1 MRSIGLNGAVA
12 VALLVVLLPGCAAF
26 STRDGMTSAPEF
38 TAESASARIPDAA
51 ASYSETLPPPQ
62 APPDF
67 GACERPS
74 DYIVEA
80 ANTQLAATLAQQ
92 YADLFG
98 AKQAGSRVLFQ
109 RRAGDTQQQDE
120 LDRLARD
127 PALVVT
133 EEARFELDGVHGG
146 DPLQFRNE
154 ALWKSIHMPED
165 RDLQAGEP
173 VNVAVIDG
181 PVRTDHPDLDNV
193 VHIEPRLRDVD
204 GNCGHADCCPQV
216 AAPAPFWHGTR
227 IAGVIGARRGNDV
240 GASGIAPVRS
250 LVSINANLGGCAGE
264 FSLAAALHCAI
275 EYRDAEGR
283 PARVANISMGST
295 QRLATTAVT
304 TALQRARSANLLVVA
319 SAGNR
324 GTNIDTMYRWPSSV
338 NAPNVITVQSRRY
351 DGQLLKNANFGFGT
365 VDLAAPAPTSGQG
378 GSLCAASTRVTG
390 DDACTGDYAD
400 FAQSSAAAAVVTG
413 AAALV
418 WSDRRFGNCSAEQ
431 MRTLLLTSRS
441 HCLAGRSY
449 RNGNDYEVCQ
459 LDLAFLSAEDTAG
472 QQALCGGGAR

>member
-1 MRSIGLNGAVA
+1 MRSSSWIGAA
-12 VALLVVLLPGCAAF
+12 TAALLIVLLPGCAGFCAHK
-26 STRDGMTSAPEF
+26 
-38 TAESASARIPDAA
+38 AA
-51 ASYSETLPPPQ
+51 ASVPESAPTGVYGAHPQAPEMLTQSQ

-67 GACERPS
+67 GNCERPS
-74 DYIVEA
+74 DYIVET

-92 YADLFG
+92 YAGLFG
-98 AKQAGSRVLFQ
+98 ATQAGSRVLFQ
-109 RRAGDTQQQDE
+109 SRAGDTQQQKE
-120 LDRLARD
+120 LERLAGNRD
-127 PALVVT
+127 FVVT
-133 EEARFELDGVHGG
+133 EEARFELDGTRGD
-146 DPLQFRNE
+146 DPLQFRND
-154 ALWKSIHMPED
+154 ALWKSIHMPKE
-165 RDLQAGEP
+165 RDLQPGEP

-193 VHIEPRLRDVD
+193 VYIEPRLRDVD
-204 GNCGHADCCPQV
+204 GNCGHADCCPRA

-240 GASGIAPVRS
+240 GASGIAPVRT

-264 FSLAAALHCAI
+264 LSLAAALHCAI
-275 EYRDAEGR
+275 EYRDEDGR
-283 PARVANISMGST
+283 PVRVANISMGST

-304 TALQRARSANLLVVA
+304 TALQRAHGANLLVVA

-351 DGQLLKNANFGFGT
+351 DGRLLKNSNFGFGT

-378 GSLCAASTRVTG
+378 GSLCVASTRVPG
-390 DDACTGDYAD
+390 DDVCSGDYAD

-418 WSDRRFGNCSAEQ
+418 WSDRRFGHCSAEQ

-441 HCLAGRSY
+441 HCIAGRSY
-449 RNGNDYEVCQ
+449 RNGNDYKVCL
-459 LDLAFLSAEDTAG
+459 LDLAFLSAEDAAE
-472 QQALCGGGAR
+472 QQALCGSDAR